1 MIQMYKNNRMDELLY
16 VQAVEQCI
24 IMKMADS

>member
-1 MIQMYKNNRMDELLY
+1 MIQMYKNNRMDELY

-24 IMKMADS
+24 IMKMDDS